1 MDAETGLE
9 RAMKLLISDL
19 DGTLYPRKESLN
31 PHQREENFKAIKR
44 WVDRGHQFAVAQH
57 GDCIIIRQFG
67 KRWAS
72 TFISSAATA
81 PPSGW

>member
-31 PHQREENFKAIKR
+31 PHQREENFQ
-44 WVDRGHQFAVAQH
+44 G
-57 GDCIIIRQFG
+57 G
-67 KRWAS
+67 
-72 TFISSAATA
+72 
-81 PPSGW
+81 